1 MLATAANERVAHA
14 IADHLG
20 LFDEVIASGTE
31 HNLEGSAKAAA
42 VVARFGERGFS
53 YAGDSAAG
61 AAVWRQAGAAV
72 LVGPAARRPPPLRP
86 RLLSRLGST
95 MVAAKRCAMQC
106 ARSGD
111 TSGRRTCS
119 SSCR

>member
-1 MLATAANERVAHA
+1 MLATAANERVARA

-42 VVARFGERGFS
+42 LVERFGEGGFS
-53 YAGDSAAG
+53 HVRDSVADQ
-61 AAVWRQAGAAV
+61 AVWRWAGAAV
-72 LVGPAARRPPPLRP
+72 LAGPAARRPPPLRP

-95 MVAAKRCAMQC
+95 MVAAKRCAMRC
-106 ARSGD
+106 ARSGH